1 MVPGSE
7 IGVESASESSPG
19 TYNQSVKSVLL
30 NRIAMVL
37 SIVGM
42 YVAGVLSYSSAL
54 KVQVPCSVNSTT
66 NCAQVTSSEAGK
78 LLGIPVAYLGF
89 LTYVLIL
96 GFAIMRARSS
106 GKQWDLFSKL
116 GFWLTGFGLAFSL
129 YLQTVSISQLGQ
141 KCEWCIASAVT
152 MLGLFIVH
160 GLISQT
166 GRPEGDEIVESGVQK
181 LPKTETMIVAGAAIL
196 ALAAFGMT
204 SSGMKKAASDV
215 IPSVQVGGVTVESL
229 TANEAKV
236 MGNPDAKV
244 VVVEVADILC
254 PACRSAYPEVKEIYA
269 SHGGKLK
276 YSFVS
281 MPLYT
286 IPGHE
291 TSIEAAMIAEF
302 AAEKDMYW
310 AYMDAAFDPKN
321 DERVKSIEGL
331 IGIASQVGL
340 DTKEL
345 KERMNT
351 DLDTTLVD
359 KVNADFNLAVSE
371 LKITGTPSFLLSVN
385 GGEFKAYTF
394 EGFKA
399 AMESPE
405 VKQYLK

>member
-7 IGVESASESSPG
+7 IGVESASEGSPG

-54 KVQVPCSVNSTT
+54 NVQVPCSVNSTT
-66 NCAQVTSSEAGK
+66 NCALVTSSEAGK

-152 MLGLFIVH
+152 MLGLFVVH

-166 GRPEGDEIVESGVQK
+166 GRPEGDEIVESGMQK

-204 SSGMKKAASDV
+204 ASGMTKEAEGPKGTV
-215 IPSVQVGGVTVESL
+215 TNVSVEAL
-229 TANEAKV
+229 TANKSKFQ
-236 MGNPDAKV
+236 GNPDAKV
-244 VVVEVADILC
+244 VVIEVADILC
-254 PACRSAYPEVKEIYA
+254 PACRTSFPEVKEIFEQHRDKMYY
-269 SHGGKLK
+269 G
-276 YSFVS
+276 FIS
-281 MPLYT
+281 MPLFN

-291 TSIEAAMIAEF
+291 TSIEAAMVAEY
-302 AAEKDMYW
+302 AAEKEQFW
-310 AYMDAAFDPKN
+310 AYMDMAFDPAN
-321 DERVKSIEGL
+321 EERVKSVEGL
-331 IGIASQVGL
+331 IGIASQLGFN
-340 DTKEL
+340 TKEL
-345 KERMNT
+345 KERMDDT
-351 DLDTTLVD
+351 LDPSLKD
-359 KVNADFNLAVSE
+359 KVTKDFYTAVTE
-371 LKITGTPSFLLSVN
+371 LKIGGTPSFLVSVN
-385 GGEFKAYTF
+385 GGDFQTYSF